1 MARSGASCGPARRR
15 AVGRIC
21 ARGARPARLSLRVA
35 QRARGSTGRV
45 SVEGLEREL
54 ASLGIRGTI
63 DGLGSL
69 AVLTLLDEQVVD
81 DRTRAAVVQL
91 ATQHGFTHIA

>member
-1 MARSGASCGPARRR
+1 
-15 AVGRIC
+15 
-21 ARGARPARLSLRVA
+21 
-35 QRARGSTGRV
+35 V

-69 AVLTLLDEQVVD
+69 AVLTLLDGQVVD

-91 ATQHGFTHIA
+91 ATQHGFTHIALELQSAEDRAALHRD